1 MASLRRPVA
10 ILAAVVGAAA
20 IAAAWLAP
28 ATLVDSRLARLTG
41 GGVRLAETEGTVW
54 RASGV
59 LVAGTARIPVAWR
72 LEAWPLLR
80 GELRVH
86 LLPDATPVTGAP
98 RADIA
103 IAADRVELRNV
114 DATFSAALLGTFG
127 RPGNAWVPGGDLH
140 LSATAINWT
149 PPSSDGEA
157 RLEWRRATVGAV
169 GGPGSLDVGD
179 VSLVLRAEGDR
190 LFGPVFNV
198 GGELA
203 VRGEITYRSTEGTDV
218 SLLLTPRQTDNSNL
232 VQLLSVVGA
241 PEAGGWRVRW
251 RQPPR

>member
-10 ILAAVVGAAA
+10 ILAAVVGVAA

-41 GGVRLAETEGTVW
+41 GGVRLEEAEGTVW
-54 RASGV
+54 RARGV
-59 LVAGTARIPVAWR
+59 LVAGTARMPVAWR

-80 GELRVH
+80 GELHVH
-86 LLPDATPVTGAP
+86 LLPDATPVSGAP

-114 DATFSAALLGTFG
+114 DATFPAALLGAFG
-127 RPGNAWVPGGDLH
+127 TPGNSWAAGGDLH
-140 LSATAINWT
+140 LSATALNWA

-157 RLEWRRATVGAV
+157 DLEWRRATLGAV

-190 LFGPVFNV
+190 LFGPISNA

-203 VRGEITYRSTEGTDV
+203 VRGEITYRPTEGTDV
-218 SLLLTPRQTDNSNL
+218 SLLLTPRRTDNSNL
-232 VQLLSVVGA
+232 VQMLSVLGT
-241 PEAGGWRVRW
+241 PDSDGWRVRW